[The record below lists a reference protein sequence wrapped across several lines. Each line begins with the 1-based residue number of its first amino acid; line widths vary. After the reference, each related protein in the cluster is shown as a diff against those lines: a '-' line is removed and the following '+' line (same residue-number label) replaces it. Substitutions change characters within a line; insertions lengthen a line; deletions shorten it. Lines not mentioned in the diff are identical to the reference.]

1 MFDARKR
8 NTAGGPKG
16 RAGGSKAQKKSH
28 KRKVYSIMKKNMK
41 NLKKTVVAGLA
52 AFMMLAESVTAFAC
66 TEAPHDEAN
75 CACAE
80 GEHGDCILFDE
91 QFVDMDGNI
100 TPVSGG
106 SGRTICLKH
115 RIVEGYF
122 QTHVKNDTGG
132 CTVKT
137 YHSTQCV
144 YCNTI
149 WMGDLYAIDRFTTC
163 PHNVK

>member
-106 SGRTICLKH
+106 SGRVLCFKH
-115 RIVEGYF
+115 KIVEGYF
-122 QTHVKNDTGG
+122 QTHVKDGKGG
-132 CTVKT
+132 CVVKT
-137 YHSTQCV
+137 YHSTQCL

-149 WMGDLYAIDRFTTC
+149 WMGDLFAIDEFTKCT
-163 PHNVK
+163 HNVK

>member
-1 MFDARKR
+1 
-8 NTAGGPKG
+8 
-16 RAGGSKAQKKSH
+16 
-28 KRKVYSIMKKNMK
+28 MKKNMK

-106 SGRTICLKH
+106 GGRVLCFKH
-115 RIVEGYF
+115 KIVEGYF
-122 QTHVKNDTGG
+122 QTHVKDGKGG
-132 CTVKT
+132 CVVKT
-137 YHSTQCV
+137 YHSTQCL

-149 WMGDLYAIDRFTTC
+149 WMGDLFAIDEFTKCT
-163 PHNVK
+163 HNVK